1 MDVDVR
7 AGDGGQGYPPGEPS
21 TPDNGDEG
29 ELIICILPVRLAN
42 FFSVC
47 EAMMMSNS
55 SQTTSNRDLSHLV
68 YRICPNLGFIQIVA
82 GIRPQ
87 ICWAC
92 WIFFEK
98 YLDKIEIRAYSTDL
112 LFVCV
117 VWCSVAAN
125 NIGFYSGQ
133 YQRLSKK

>member
-21 TPDNGDEG
+21 TSDNGDEG

-82 GIRPQ
+82 GIQPQ

-92 WIFFEK
+92 WKFSKNTWIKSRFGR
-98 YLDKIEIRAYSTDL
+98 IRQTSCLCVLLGVLWQLIILGST
-112 LFVCV
+112 
-117 VWCSVAAN
+117 AAN
-125 NIGFYSGQ
+125 T
-133 YQRLSKK
+133 RD